1 MLASNFGH
9 SEKPLEL
16 VIAECKDSGGEIT
29 DDDVRKLTKVA
40 QALEESPCEM
50 WCNLDSDE
58 RSDDYDPDDQ
68 WAYRGGVMM
77 LTFRG
82 GFTDGWVDLTYNEA
96 LTDIFYGYRWAHQK
110 YNWCAVEAEMKKD
123 SDAKEAEHKAL
134 FEAEEAKRKAELARL
149 EATPGTP
156 ENVVAFLNKE

>member
-1 MLASNFGH
+1 MSEIHDLNF
-9 SEKPLEL
+9 KP
-16 VIAECKDSGGEIT
+16 
-29 DDDVRKLTKVA
+29 DDDAEDKILYHHPPYRYPLTKA
-40 QALEESPCEM
+40 ALEKLFGAAKIIGEM

-58 RSDDYDPDDQ
+58 RSDNYDPDDQ

-82 GFTDGWVDLTYNEA
+82 GFTDGWVDLTYNET
-96 LTDIFYGYRWAHQK
+96 LTDIFYGHRWAHQK

-123 SDAKEAEHKAL
+123 SEAKEAEHKAQ